1 MAGMTQWKRY
11 GSTLLILCLL
21 VGIDLYRRPEGE
33 SSASY
38 SLVDAVSA
46 ATKPGMSVV
55 GLIGSDYDQ
64 LENPVSRDAVLT
76 EAQVENMVRHAIDMA
91 GGLRQRIEPDAEWV
105 VIKINIVEFK
115 KQGSGVITDWRVVK
129 GLIKV
134 VNEIVPEARVT
145 LVEGPA
151 EWIPPDSP
159 EVQVGREVE
168 RKDGFA
174 NAGFSQLL
182 DDPELAGVKL
192 DILDVNFDEVAE
204 VSVPDGGYAQ
214 DKWKMPIAI
223 LENDF
228 LITVPVLKIHD
239 TINMTNAMKNFI
251 GIAPGLV
258 YGWPKM
264 SGYPPRSGNPGIPHN
279 SEILDETITDINAVA
294 EPDFALVDAI
304 MCMERTKSDEYGG
317 RQVRMNAILASADV
331 VAADAISA
339 QLIGFNPFD
348 MEYLTLAAHKG
359 LGQCDPDNIK
369 VKGSSLEQLTKRF
382 EKTPSGRGRGH
393 YGLGSRI
400 WVLKGPFERK
410 QEEEGKEFIDVNDP
424 QALPGQNGWSPAV
437 YFHDDRIDLD
447 KYFDDPF
454 DCVVYAY
461 AEFDA
466 VKGQQAEL
474 WVGSDEGMKVWINGE
489 EVYAHE
495 GRRSHRLP
503 NDRKTIQVRE
513 GTNTIVV
520 RADQSR
526 SRYDFS
532 LNICEPEEDP
542 RYDGSRVPGLKFR
555 SPISDSPVA
564 AGGGEIRVGEEDEQG
579 IPAGA
584 KFLEG
589 VKVAPNNDRFLEA
602 LVGGLD
608 FLGAELSPARIMGV
622 SGHAF
627 RLVVADSLDRFG
639 SSRID
644 LQKMMKLYANLGYR
658 IRLITADADDP
669 NFPRRQQETWE
680 AIGASIDRGVPVVAR
695 LGWGHSLIYGYHPKK
710 EQYYTMGSR
719 GARQYEL
726 DELGER
732 SRFSEGGIEVLLLE
746 EKLAVDPRAAERLS
760 LEFAV
765 EEAHRPDVPG
775 ASYHNGFRGYEC
787 WIADLEEG
795 RVQSA
800 RGLGSTNG
808 LAAAARVSAGDYLRE
823 IAGHYSGKVAERL
836 KKAGECY
843 DREVES
849 LNKVAEIFPSR
860 GRAQARLSD
869 PQVKKKIAAL
879 VREAYAWEKKGVAL
893 LEEALTEMQ

>member
-1 MAGMTQWKRY
+1 MQWKKW
-11 GSTLLILCLL
+11 GLALVILCLI
-21 VGIDLYRRPEGE
+21 VGIDIYQRPEGR
-33 SSASY
+33 SSSSY
-38 SLVDAVSA
+38 SLIDAVSA

-55 GLIGSDYDQ
+55 GLIGSDYEQ
-64 LENPVSRDAVLT
+64 LENPISRDAELT
-76 EAQVENMVRHAIDMA
+76 EAQVEDMVRHAVDMA

-115 KQGSGVITDWRVVK
+115 KQGSGVITDWRAVK
-129 GLIKV
+129 ALIKI
-134 VNEIVPEARVT
+134 VNEIVPQARVT
-145 LVEGPA
+145 MVEGPA

-159 EVQVGREVE
+159 EVQVGSEVE

-182 DDPELAGVKL
+182 DDSDLEGVDL

-214 DKWKMPIAI
+214 DKWKMPLSI
-223 LENDF
+223 LECDF
-228 LITVPVLKIHD
+228 LISVPVLKIHG
-239 TINMTNAMKNFI
+239 TISMTNAMKNFI
-251 GIAPGLV
+251 GIAPGMV

-264 SGYPPRSGNPGIPHN
+264 RGYPPRSGNPGIPHN
-279 SEILDETITDINAVA
+279 SEILDETITDINAIA
-294 EPDFALVDAI
+294 EPDFALIDAI
-304 MCMERTKSDEYGG
+304 MCMERYKSDEYGG
-317 RQVRMNAILASADV
+317 SRVRMNAILASADV
-331 VAADAISA
+331 VAVDAISA
-339 QLIGFNPFD
+339 QLIGINPFD
-348 MEYLTLAAHKG
+348 IEYLTLAAYKG
-359 LGQCDPDNIK
+359 LGQCDPEHIK
-369 VKGSSLEQLTKRF
+369 VKGSPLEQLSTRF
-382 EKTPSGRGRGH
+382 EKTPGGRGRGH
-393 YGLGSRI
+393 YGQGSRT
-400 WVLKGPFERK
+400 WVLKGPFER
-410 QEEEGKEFIDVNDP
+410 QQGEEGKEFIDVKNL

-437 YFHDDRIDLD
+437 YFHDDQIDLD
-447 KYFDDPF
+447 KYFNDPF

-466 VKGQQAEL
+466 VKDQEAEL
-474 WVGSDEGMKVWINGE
+474 WAGSDEGMKVWINGE

-495 GRRSHRLP
+495 GRRRHQLP
-503 NDRKTIQVRE
+503 NARKTIQVKE
-513 GTNTIVV
+513 GKNTLLV

-542 RYDGSRVPGLKFR
+542 RYDGSRVWGLKFTV
-555 SPISDSPVA
+555 PVSDSPVA
-564 AGGGEIRVGEEDEQG
+564 AGSSEIRVEEEDEQG

-644 LQKMMKLYANLGYR
+644 LQEMVKLYANLGYR
-658 IRLITADADDP
+658 IRLITADANDP
-669 NFPRRQQETWE
+669 NFPQKQQDTWE

-695 LGWGHSLIYGYHPKK
+695 LGWGHRLIYGYHPKK
-710 EQYYTMGSR
+710 EQYYAMSSR

-726 DELGER
+726 DELGES
-732 SRFSEGGIEVLLLE
+732 SRFSEGGLEVLLLE

-765 EEAHRPDVPG
+765 AEAHRPTCP
-775 ASYHNGFRGYEC
+775 AHPPTT
-787 WIADLEEG
+787 
-795 RVQSA
+795 
-800 RGLGSTNG
+800 GS
-808 LAAAARVSAGDYLRE
+808 VVSSAGSPTSKRT
-823 IAGHYSGKVAERL
+823 ACR
-836 KKAGECY
+836 
-843 DREVES
+843 
-849 LNKVAEIFPSR
+849 
-860 GRAQARLSD
+860 
-869 PQVKKKIAAL
+869 
-879 VREAYAWEKKGVAL
+879 AYAG
-893 LEEALTEMQ
+893 

>member
-1 MAGMTQWKRY
+1 MSGMTHWKRY
-11 GSTLLILCLL
+11 GLTLLVLCLF
-21 VGIDLYRRPEGE
+21 VGIDIYRSPESDSPG
-33 SSASY
+33 SY

-55 GLIGSDYDQ
+55 GLIGSDYEE
-64 LENPVSRDAVLT
+64 LENPASRDAELS
-76 EAQVENMVRHAIDMA
+76 EAQVEDMVRYAVAMS

-129 GLIKV
+129 ALIKIIH
-134 VNEIVPEARVT
+134 EIVPEARVT
-145 LVEGPA
+145 MVEGPA

-159 EVQVGREVE
+159 EVQVGSEVE

-182 DDPELAGVKL
+182 DDPDLEGVDL

-204 VSVPDGGYAQ
+204 VEVPDGGYAQ
-214 DKWKMPIAI
+214 DKWMMPLAI

-239 TINMTNAMKNFI
+239 TISMTNAMKNFI
-251 GIAPGLV
+251 GIAPGMV

-304 MCMERTKSDEYGG
+304 MCMERAKSDEYGG
-317 RQVRMNAILASADV
+317 SKVRMNAILASADI

-339 QLIGFNPFD
+339 QLIGLNPFD
-348 MEYLTLAAHKG
+348 MEYLTLGAHKG
-359 LGQCDPDNIK
+359 LGQVDPEHIK
-369 VKGSSLEQLTKRF
+369 VKGSSLEELARRF
-382 EKTPSGRGRGH
+382 EKTPGGWGRGH
-393 YGLGSRI
+393 YGQGARL
-400 WVLKGPFERK
+400 WVLKGPFERQQQK
-410 QEEEGKEFIDVNDP
+410 EGEEFIDVKDP
-424 QALPGQNGWSPAV
+424 QALPGQNGWSSAV

-447 KYFDDPF
+447 KYYDDPF

-466 VKGQQAEL
+466 AQAQEAEL
-474 WVGSDEGMKVWINGE
+474 WVGSDEGLKVWINGE

-495 GRRSHRLP
+495 GRRRHQLP
-503 NDRKTIQVRE
+503 DDRKPIQVKE
-513 GTNTIVV
+513 GKNTLLV

-542 RYDGSRVPGLKFR
+542 RYDGSRVPGLKFTV
-555 SPISDSPVA
+555 PYGKSPVA
-564 AGGGEIRVGEEDEQG
+564 GGGGETRVEEEDEQG
-579 IPAGA
+579 IPDGA
-584 KFLEG
+584 EYLEG
-589 VKVAPNNDRFLEA
+589 VKVAPNSDRFLEA
-602 LVGGLD
+602 LIGGLD

-639 SSRID
+639 SSMID
-644 LQKMMKLYANLGYR
+644 LQEMVKLYANLGYR
-658 IRLITADADDP
+658 IRLLTADADDP
-669 NFPRRQQETWE
+669 NFPQKQQETWK

-695 LGWGHSLIYGYHPKK
+695 LGWGHRLIYGYHPKK
-710 EQYYTMGSR
+710 EQYYAVSSW

-726 DELGER
+726 DELGEE
-732 SRFSEGGIEVLLLE
+732 SRFSEGGIEVLVLE

-765 EEAHRPDVPG
+765 AEAHRPDVPG
-775 ASYHNGFRGYEC
+775 ASSHNGFRGYEC
-787 WIADLEEG
+787 WISDLEED
-795 RVQSA
+795 RVQNT
-800 RGLGSTNG
+800 RGLGSTTG
-808 LAAAARVSAGDYLRE
+808 LVAGARTAAGEYLRE
-823 IAGHYSGKVAERL
+823 IAGNYSGKVAEGL
-836 KKAGECY
+836 KKASECY
-843 DREVES
+843 DREVE
-849 LNKVAEIFPSR
+849 LLEEVAVIFPSR
-860 GRAQARLSD
+860 GRAQAQLSD
-869 PQVKKKIAAL
+869 PEVKKKIIAL
-879 VREAYAWEKKGVAL
+879 VREAYTWEKKGVVL
-893 LEEALTEMQ
+893 LEEALAEM